1 MTAHTPLAHDV
12 RIAAEIVARIRDSGL
27 ADDDED
33 FASIVETETEDTL
46 DRLRR
51 MLRAARWA
59 EKQAAAVKEMEADLK
74 DRRAR
79 FEAKAE
85 QIRSIVQ
92 WALAEIGVD
101 KLTAPDFTASVRE
114 TPPSV
119 VVNDL
124 SLIPDEY
131 VRVTR
136 APDKTALKEAL
147 KAGAVIPGA
156 DLGNGGSSLT
166 VRFK

>member
-33 FASIVETETEDTL
+33 FQGIVETEADDTL

-51 MLRAARWA
+51 MLRTARWA
-59 EKQAAAVKEMEADLK
+59 EGQAKAVKEMEADLK
-74 DRRAR
+74 ERRAR
-79 FEAKAE
+79 FEAKAD
-85 QIRSIVQ
+85 QIRHIVQ
-92 WALAEIGVD
+92 WALGEIGLD
-101 KLTAPDFTASVRE
+101 KLTAPDFTASIRE
-114 TPPSV
+114 TPPAV
-119 VVNDL
+119 VIADET
-124 SLIPDEY
+124 LIPDEY
-131 VRVTR
+131 VRITR
-136 APDKTALKEAL
+136 APDKMAIKEAL